1 LAFHLYPQLIRKTRK
16 SYRFAPPPRDYR
28 GFTLAMGSSPGFGS
42 TPCNSIALF
51 RLAFAPAPQV
61 TLLSLATQSKSP
73 AHSSIGT
80 PSPGL
85 IRASTACRHAVSD
98 LFHSP
103 PGVLFTFPSRYWFT
117 IGHHGYLA
125 LESGLPS
132 FPRDFSCPAVL
143 KVSDRRRLLFRLRVS
158 HPLWPS
164 VPGTFA

>member
-1 LAFHLYPQLIRKTRK
+1 MQL
-16 SYRFAPPPRDYR
+16 D
-28 GFTLAMGSSPGFGS
+28 
-42 TPCNSIALF
+42 ALF
-51 RLAFAPAPQV
+51 RLAFAPAPQIP
-61 TLLSLATQSKSP
+61 LLSLATQSKSP

-80 PSPGL
+80 PSPGRV
-85 IRASTACRHAVSD
+85 RASTACRHAVSE

-143 KVSDRRRLLFRLRVS
+143 RLPAEVVSTFGYGSLTLYGGPFQGPS
-158 HPLWPS
+158 PS
-164 VPGTFA
+164 VTFCNFLEALQDFRPDLQPRYCIRL

>member
-1 LAFHLYPQLIRKTRK
+1 LEFLLYPQLIRYTCNCN
-16 SYRFAPPPRDYR
+16 RFAPPLRDYR
-28 GFTLAMGSSPGFGS
+28 SFTLAMGSSPGFGS
-42 TPCNSIALF
+42 TQCNLFALF

-61 TLLSLATQSKSP
+61 PLLSLATQSKSP

-80 PSPGL
+80 PSL
-85 IRASTACRHAVSD
+85 RRIRAPTACRHAVSD

-125 LESGLPS
+125 LESGLPR

-143 KVSDRRRLLFRLRVS
+143 KVFGRRHLLFWLRVS
-158 HPLWPS
+158 HPLWRS